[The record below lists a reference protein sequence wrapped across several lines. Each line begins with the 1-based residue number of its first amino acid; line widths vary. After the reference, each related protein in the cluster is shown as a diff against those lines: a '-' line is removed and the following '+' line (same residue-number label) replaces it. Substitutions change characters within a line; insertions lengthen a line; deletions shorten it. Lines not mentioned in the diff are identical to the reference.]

1 MSTQESLEERFARDL
16 RAVAERRDRQAF
28 ARLFAH
34 FAPRI
39 KAYLRRLGLDD
50 AQAEELTQ
58 EVMLTVWQRAHQF
71 DPKKAN
77 PSTWIFTIARNRR
90 IDAAR
95 RASRA
100 EFRPEEEAARLAREE
115 PELAGTE
122 IALMREKLEKAI
134 DGLPPEQ
141 AEVLRRFYME
151 GRTHSEI
158 ADALGLPLGTVKSRI
173 RLALEKLREKLGDG
187 TA

>member
-1 MSTQESLEERFARDL
+1 MSTRESLEKSLAEDL

-39 KAYLRRLGLDD
+39 KAYLRRLGLDE

-71 DPKKAN
+71 DPKKAS

-90 IDAAR
+90 IDAFR
-95 RASRA
+95 RAPQA
-100 EFRPEEEAARLAREE
+100 EFRPEEEAAGIAREE
-115 PELAGTE
+115 PEFAERE
-122 IALMREKLEKAI
+122 IALVREKLEKAI
-134 DGLPPEQ
+134 DELPPEQ

-151 GRTHSEI
+151 GRTHGEI

-173 RLALEKLREKLGDG
+173 RLALGKLREKFGEQ
-187 TA
+187 AA

>member
-1 MSTQESLEERFARDL
+1 MSTRESLEERLAEDL
-16 RAVAERRDRQAF
+16 RAVAEGRDRRAF

-71 DPKKAN
+71 DPKKAS

-95 RASRA
+95 RAPQA
-100 EFRPEEEAARLAREE
+100 EFRPEEEATRIPREE
-115 PELAGTE
+115 PEFSEAE
-122 IALMREKLEKAI
+122 IALVREKLERAI
-134 DGLPPEQ
+134 DELPPEQ

-173 RLALEKLREKLGDG
+173 RLALEKLREKLG
-187 TA
+187 ARAP